1 MGTFNPFFGASA
13 VAKAVFGFDRQ
24 SARRL
29 GRNLRRSEVFLFKG
43 VAQSRQQYITNQSS
57 FAVTPPAE
65 GIPAKVGEVMGSAE
79 CEIMMIDD
87 SVLPE
92 EEVGTGFK
100 KIVYNNSFSSVSG
113 NNSVMAIRNRQ
124 GKFIV
129 DRSSQATSGLF
140 RVFFNR
146 SFEEGDMQVEVT
158 IEKSDVEG
166 FVRGNT
172 LTARNE
178 IRLSSSRNKVGYCLA
193 YGDGTVEIVTAECPD
208 EENGV

>member
-1 MGTFNPFFGASA
+1 MGTSNPFF
-13 VAKAVFGFDRQ
+13 VATALAKTVFGFDRQ

-29 GRNLRRSEVFLFKG
+29 GRNLRKSEVFLFKG

-57 FAVTPPAE
+57 FAVMPPPE

-79 CEIMMIDD
+79 CEIMIIDD

-92 EEVGTGFK
+92 EEVGTGLK
-100 KIVYNNSFSSVSG
+100 KIIFNNSFSAVDP

-129 DRSSQATSGLF
+129 DKPTQTATGLF

-146 SFEEGDMQVEVT
+146 SFEGNDLQVEVT
-158 IEKSDVEG
+158 VSKSDNSRYKEG
-166 FVRGNT
+166 MG

-178 IRLSSSRNKVGYCLA
+178 IRLSSSRNNVGYCYA
-193 YGDGTVEIVTAECPD
+193 YADGTVEIVTAECPD
-208 EENGV
+208 EDDGI